1 MLEAFKEQ
9 VNIYNSL
16 TRQKEL
22 FKPIIKD
29 YIGMYVCGPT
39 VYSDVHLGNCRT
51 FVSFDVIYRFLL
63 SIGYKVRYVRNITD
77 VGHLVGDVDEG
88 AEDKIAKK
96 ARLEQLE
103 PMEVVQKYMNGFHD
117 MMRRFNILPPSI
129 EPRAT
134 GHIVEQ
140 IQMVQSILDN
150 GYAYERNGSVY
161 FSTEKFAGDYDDY
174 GKLSGRVIEDLLS
187 ETRSDL
193 KNQGEKDHPSD
204 FAIWIKADPTHL
216 MHWPSPWSVGFPGW
230 HLECS
235 AMSTKY
241 LGTTFDI
248 HGGGAD
254 LKFPHHE
261 NEIAQNI
268 GSCKASPANYWIH
281 TNMLLLN
288 GKKMAKSDGNSIM
301 PEELFTG
308 QSPHISKS
316 YSPMTVRF
324 FMLQAHYGSTLDI
337 TDEGLQ
343 AAEKGY
349 GKLMSYMD
357 FINSAE
363 IAGGDN
369 SAGEQA
375 RILLLD
381 AFREMCD
388 DFNTP
393 RALAK
398 VFELISL
405 VNKNKHGEKGI
416 LNVDT
421 ETLIQI
427 KDLSNIMI
435 HNILGL
441 ISESQ
446 DGDGDDLTDGLMSL
460 IVDIRKSSRDNKDYA
475 TSDKIRDTLQ
485 SLGIQLL
492 DGKDGTGWKK
502 N

>member
-1 MLEAFKEQ
+1 MLQGLKEKLS
-9 VNIYNSL
+9 IYNSL
-16 TRQKEL
+16 VKEKES
-22 FKPIIKD
+22 FKPIDKD

-63 SIGYKVRYVRNITD
+63 SLGFKVRYVRNITD
-77 VGHLVGDVDEG
+77 VGHLVGDVDQG

-117 MMRRFNILPPSI
+117 MMKSFNILPPSI

-134 GHIVEQ
+134 GHILEQ

-161 FSTEKFAGDYDDY
+161 FNTEKFAKDYNEY
-174 GKLSGRVIEDLLS
+174 GRLSGRIIDDLLAES
-187 ETRSDL
+187 RTDL
-193 KNQGEKDHPSD
+193 KNQGEKEHPSD
-204 FAIWIKADPTHL
+204 FAIWIKADPSHL
-216 MHWPSPWSVGFPGW
+216 MHWPSPWSIGFPGW

-241 LGTTFDI
+241 LGSTFDI

-268 GSCKASPANYWIH
+268 GACNATPANYWIH

-301 PEELFTG
+301 PNELFSG
-308 QSPHISKS
+308 QSTHISKA
-316 YSPMTVRF
+316 YSPMSVRF
-324 FMLQAHYGSTLDI
+324 FMLQAHYSSTLDI

-349 GKLMSYMD
+349 QKLIDYID
-357 FINSAE
+357 FINKADIIE
-363 IAGGDN
+363 GDN
-369 SAGEQA
+369 SIGLQA
-375 RILLLD
+375 KALLMD
-381 AFREMCD
+381 AFGEMCD

-393 RALAK
+393 RALAR
-398 VFELISL
+398 VFELINL
-405 VNKNKHGEKGI
+405 VNKNKQGQKTVV
-416 LNVDT
+416 NVDR
-421 ETLIQI
+421 ETSNQV
-427 KDLSNIMI
+427 KELSNRLVYDV
-435 HNILGL
+435 LGL
-441 ISESQ
+441 KNESLSSD
-446 DGDGDDLTDGLMSL
+446 DGEFNDGLMSL
-460 IVDIRKSSRDNKDYA
+460 IIDLRKSSRDSKDYA

-485 SLGIQLL
+485 NLGVQLL
-492 DGKDGTGWKK
+492 DGTDGTGWKK